1 MAFSQSIADEVF
13 VRCGRHCC
21 LCGTYAGQK
30 MELHHIKQAA
40 DGGDDSIENC
50 IPLCLNCH
58 ADVKAYNPRHP
69 KGRKFTETELRG
81 HRDKYFAQYGTIAAV
96 PTAIDAEDTF
106 MDWFDRSSMDA
117 LSPITWGFRNLDAS
131 FPLRPGNVVLVAGYT
146 SSGKSIY
153 MQSILRNNLKRA
165 NNAVYFNLKENSE
178 IILNNMIAAEG
189 LIPVGSIHRNL
200 LTAVEWQRLSF
211 ATSALNLTNLKF
223 VPYNPDA
230 AIPEQLIST
239 VRNSQARIVIV
250 DDIGGLGLRDD
261 SETESFM
268 YKLKGAAS
276 ASETVVFLLSNITL
290 KKFRLD
296 DRPVLSDFGSD
307 SLYRFCDIVQ
317 FVYRDN
323 YDDDFPS
330 GIQKVE
336 IITAKSMVS
345 TKPSTTILAAL
356 PDYPVIC
363 DLGENTTLD

>member
-1 MAFSQSIADEVF
+1 MAFSQAIADEVF

-21 LCGTYAGQK
+21 LCGVFAGQK
-30 MELHHIKQAA
+30 MELHHIKQVA
-40 DGGDDSIENC
+40 DGGEDSIENC

-58 ADVKAYNPRHP
+58 AEVKAYNPKHP
-69 KGRKFTETELRG
+69 KGRKYTETELKG
-81 HRDKYFAQYGTIAAV
+81 HRDKYLAQYSTIASV
-96 PTAIDAEDTF
+96 PSAIGAEDTF
-106 MDWFDRSSMDA
+106 MDWFDRSSEDA
-117 LSPITWGFRNLDAS
+117 CSPVVWGFRDLDTML
-131 FPLRPGNVVLVAGYT
+131 PLRPGNVVLVAGYT

-153 MQSILRNNLKRA
+153 TQSILRNNLKRT

-189 LIPVGSIHRNL
+189 LIPVGNIHRNL
-200 LTAVEWQRLSF
+200 LTTTEWQKLSF

-230 AIPEQLIST
+230 PIPEQLIST

-261 SETESFM
+261 AETESFM

-290 KKFRLD
+290 KKFRFD

-336 IITAKSMVS
+336 IITVKSMVS
-345 TKPSTTILAAL
+345 TKLSTAILAAL
-356 PDYPVIC
+356 PDYPTVC
-363 DLGENTTLD
+363 DYAGTTALD